1 MIRQSTGDDFGHRC
15 DAPAQGFRRHGRYLR
30 HVGRLAIQASF
41 LLNLHSLASAAGLD
55 VSLLPTSDPVIAKVM
70 QLGMAR
76 EAQEIGEKFQTA
88 LGSQPEWALSFLAKA
103 VPGQPL
109 PYHPNFRITEDQYKL
124 FLAAAQNLTLIEV
137 GRVALSTARQA
148 NGDLLLITNPPLA
161 PVNGTTV
168 PADGKAVITPLSALP
183 LVSSI
188 DNQDP
193 KAPTGRW
200 TGTQWKTEAGAAEKK
215 LAVKF
220 AIGRRAD
227 FGDSIIYFDVKD
239 NRSPPGEAYH
249 AVLIFHPAN

>member
-1 MIRQSTGDDFGHRC
+1 MIRQSTGDDFGNRC

-30 HVGRLAIQASF
+30 HVGRLVIQASF
-41 LLNLHSLASAAGLD
+41 LLNLHSPASAAEFD
-55 VSLLPTSDPVIAKVM
+55 VSLLPSSDPVIAKVM

-76 EAQEIGEKFQTA
+76 EAQEIGERFQAA
-88 LGSQPEWALSFLAKA
+88 LESQPEWALAFLAKA

-124 FLAAAQNLTLIEV
+124 FSAAAQNLTLIEV

-168 PADGKAVITPLSALP
+168 PADGKVVITPLSALP
-183 LVSSI
+183 LVSSVN
-188 DNQDP
+188 NQDP

-200 TGTQWKTEAGAAEKK
+200 TGTQWMTEAGANARQ
-215 LAVKF
+215 LTVKF
-220 AIGRRAD
+220 AIGRRSD
-227 FGDSIIYFDVKD
+227 IGDSIIYFDVKD
-239 NRSPPGEAYH
+239 FRSPPGEAYY
-249 AVLIFHPAN
+249 AALIFQPSN